1 MYPAYRGAVPAD
13 MPDGVP
19 YDCFTFGPMAK
30 KRFLELEAVN
40 GDISISLQRF
50 RKLAVAGETGSG
62 KSTLL
67 KMMGGLAQPASGRV
81 LFEEIRVEGPEERL
95 IPGHPGI
102 VYLSQ
107 HFELPT
113 HLRVEQ
119 VLEYANQLKEKEAN
133 LLYEVCEIAHLLTR
147 KTNELSGGEK
157 QRIALAKLLVT
168 SPRLL
173 LLDEPFS
180 NLDMIHKAILKQVIR
195 DVGEK
200 LKITTV
206 LVSHDPLD
214 TLPWAEEIVVMKDG
228 HIIQHDTARN
238 IYSQPVNAY
247 VAGLFGR
254 FTPVTAEWKELWK
267 RLPAELTEQP
277 EVFLRPEQLAITK
290 DRKGA
295 LRGVVNHVNYMGSY
309 EEAEVQVGDNILL
322 VRINETT
329 VQEGEAVWVAV
340 KEGR

>member
-1 MYPAYRGAVPAD
+1 MYPAYRGAVPVD
-13 MPDGVP
+13 MPDGVLC
-19 YDCFTFGPMAK
+19 DCYTFGPMAK

-40 GDISISLQRF
+40 GDINLSLQRF
-50 RKLAVAGETGSG
+50 QKLAVAGETGSG

-81 LFEEIRVEGPEERL
+81 LFEEVRVEGPDEKL

-107 HFELPT
+107 HFELAT

-119 VLEYANQLKEKEAN
+119 VLEYANQLKEKEASQ
-133 LLYEVCEIAHLLTR
+133 LYEVCKIAHLLQR

-168 SPRLL
+168 APRLL

-195 DVGEK
+195 DVSEK
-200 LKITTV
+200 LKITTI

-214 TLPWAEEIVVMKDG
+214 TLSWAEEIVIMKDG
-228 HIIQHDTARN
+228 HIVQHDTARN
-238 IYSQPVNAY
+238 IYNHPVNAY

-254 FTPVTAEWKELWK
+254 FTTITADWKEVWK
-267 RLPAELTEQP
+267 RLPVTLTEQP
-277 EVFLRPEQLAITK
+277 EVFLRPEQLAITR

-295 LRGVVNHVNYMGSY
+295 LRGVVNHVYFMGGY
-309 EEAEVQVGDNILL
+309 EEAEVQIGDNVLL
-322 VRINETT
+322 VRVNETT
-329 VQEGEAVWVAV
+329 VEAGESVWVAV